1 MKEEIV
7 TTIKTEMVQAK
18 NLLCY
23 IRNMIVSKEAQKLKP
38 EDAKFATFLQTYVKE
53 LENSKVCPQ
62 WVHDLMKR
70 RYNIKLNV

>member
-38 EDAKFATFLQTYVKE
+38 EDPATFCE
-53 LENSKVCPQ
+53 LLAFYEE
-62 WVHDLMKR
+62 
-70 RYNIKLNV
+70 I